1 MLLFFHFYI
10 GAIQR
15 NSASFSWKIKYLS
28 RKNELI
34 IPAMTLIRERGESMN
49 IVRLVKKAKKGN
61 KEALLQL
68 IMAEKDDYYRLALTY
83 LENSHDA
90 MDAMEEMIV
99 KIYENIDQLK
109 KEESFY
115 SWSKTILVNGCKSM
129 LRKQKKLVLL
139 DDLHI
144 SDEKQPF
151 SEQTND
157 PYKSSDQQ
165 MEIKELLIHINEQ
178 QKEAIQLKYFH
189 DLDYQTIAEITSV
202 PIGTVKSRISQGLKK
217 LRDHYRGDVHG

>member
-1 MLLFFHFYI
+1 
-10 GAIQR
+10 
-15 NSASFSWKIKYLS
+15 
-28 RKNELI
+28 
-34 IPAMTLIRERGESMN
+34 MN
-49 IVRLVKKAKKGN
+49 VVRLVKKAKKGS

-83 LENSHDA
+83 MENSHDA

-99 KIYENIDQLK
+99 KVYENINQLK
-109 KEESFY
+109 KEEAFY

-129 LRKQKKLVLL
+129 LRNQKKLVFI
-139 DDLHI
+139 DDDWHTCNP
-144 SDEKQPF
+144 SH
-151 SEQTND
+151 EQTSN
-157 PYKSSDQQ
+157 PYLSTDQQ
-165 MEIKELLIHINEQ
+165 MDIKELLIHLNAQ

-189 DLDYQTIAEITSV
+189 DLDYQTIAEITSA

>member
-1 MLLFFHFYI
+1 
-10 GAIQR
+10 
-15 NSASFSWKIKYLS
+15 
-28 RKNELI
+28 
-34 IPAMTLIRERGESMN
+34 MN